1 MEKEEETDRKQRL
14 EQQRREENQ
23 KLEQL
28 RREEKPKTQQAEE
41 ARIVRP
47 FEPDV
52 GKNVI
57 KIMISLFVKSWGEG
71 GAKFLFRLLHSR
83 VGPKST
89 NCCR

>member
-57 KIMISLFVKSWGEG
+57 KIMISLFVKSWGG
-71 GAKFLFRLLHSR
+71 RWGKVSVPVVAF
-83 VGPKST
+83 
-89 NCCR
+89 